1 VHAAVSSLGGAGHG
15 LISKLR
21 IRNQE
26 SIPIFESPSIL
37 APSAPLRPKWA
48 REDAM
53 DLTMDRTDQDALAS
67 AQAQFGSQVVC
78 STPYAPRPPLWI
90 EPADGR
96 LATDGSV
103 ARSWMGEH
111 HDDIEAAL
119 LTFGAIVFRGFPV
132 QDTDDFA
139 ALMADFTPFAA
150 GYAGGTTDRKA
161 IKGQVMEATRTS
173 EELYILLHQ
182 EMSYME
188 QTPRLVAFYC
198 KTPSEEGGETVI
210 CDMRGVLETL
220 PEALQKKF
228 IDEGVAYR
236 RNLRSE
242 AVDDWRADPKYRHPS
257 WQYRFDTDSAEAVSA
272 QLAERGV
279 SFEWLADGSLNM
291 WTCLPGVTTHPV
303 TGDVLLF
310 NQLHAQH
317 QHRFLIGDARADLMD
332 AAYGTTIPRPY
343 FPTFGGGDALTDDEY
358 FAIQDELESRLTRF
372 TWRSGDMMLVENKL
386 TGHGRK
392 PYRGARDIQVMLLD

>member
-1 VHAAVSSLGGAGHG
+1 MTL
-15 LISKLR
+15 K
-21 IRNQE
+21 
-26 SIPIFESPSIL
+26 
-37 APSAPLRPKWA
+37 
-48 REDAM
+48 
-53 DLTMDRTDQDALAS
+53 MDRTDRDALAQ
-67 AQAQFGSQVVC
+67 AQAQFGAQVVC

-90 EPADGR
+90 EPADDI
-96 LATDGSV
+96 LASDL
-103 ARSWMGEH
+103 AAAHAWMGEH
-111 HDDIEAAL
+111 HEDIEAAL

-132 QDTDDFA
+132 GDTGDFA
-139 ALMADFTPFAA
+139 RLMDGFKPFAA

-161 IKGQVMEATRTS
+161 IQGQVMEATRTA
-173 EELYILLHQ
+173 EDIYILLHQ

-188 QTPRLVAFYC
+188 HTPRLVAFYC

-210 CDMRGVLETL
+210 CDMRGVLESL

-236 RNLRSE
+236 RNMRSE
-242 AVDDWRADPKYRHPS
+242 AVDDWRADPKYRHPA
-257 WQYRFDTDSAEAVSA
+257 WQYRFETDSAEEVSA

-279 SFEWLADGSLNM
+279 SFEWLEDGSLNL
-291 WTCLPGVTTHPV
+291 WTTLPATTTHPV

-332 AAYGTTIPRPY
+332 AAYGATLPRPY
-343 FPTFGGGDALTDDEY
+343 FPTFGGGDPLTDEEY

-372 TWRSGDMMLVENKL
+372 TWRPGDMMLVENKL
-386 TGHGRK
+386 TAHGRK
-392 PYRGARDIQVMLLD
+392 PYKGERDVQVMLLD